1 MAEDQNEEK
10 KTQDDENDPYKFFK
24 IAGPGND
31 DNKDKKNKKNGQK
44 KIPFWVVSFIWF
56 YLP

>member
-31 DNKDKKNKKNGQK
+31 DNKDKKNKR
-44 KIPFWVVSFIWF
+44 
-56 YLP
+56 

>member
-31 DNKDKKNKKNGQK
+31 DNKDKKIRTMEKRK
-44 KIPFWVVSFIWF
+44 
-56 YLP
+56 YLSGRFF